1 MKIRNAKVATQN
13 LKAIFAFWVLGF
25 GLLSAD
31 TLFLTLDKAISYA
44 LQNNRLIAQAKE
56 KIAEASALKGVAF
69 GSLLPQINVSG
80 TYYRTDRLNKFTMA
94 VPIYDN
100 LPLPVINPL
109 TGETIGFTPPIPIII
124 GADTLTMALG
134 ARDNYLLR
142 GTIQQTLFTWGK
154 LWSAYQ
160 IAGISL
166 DMEKEVLRRTEAE
179 VKVSVVEGFYQTFLA
194 QKTVELLEESQ
205 KQLKRHLERVRL
217 LYEKGLAT
225 RLDFLRTEV
234 KLAEMEISL
243 ARMKNSAQL
252 SLSSFRSTLGLEE
265 IPIVLSVT
273 LEPDEW
279 LIDLDSAI
287 KTAFAK
293 RPEIKQSRLAIEI
306 TKRSR
311 QIALTAN
318 LPTFFSQ
325 LNYDYKK
332 PIGLENKWGTDWSL
346 TLGFAMPIFTGF
358 SNQSKIRQSQA
369 RERQARLS
377 GALVEEGIKLEVQ
390 ALVNALNQERE
401 NIKTQKKNLSLAAE
415 VLSLAERSY
424 ENGLITNLEYLDCQ
438 IALSQSQISYW
449 QSLAN
454 YQIVQ
459 AKLKKAIGEF

>member
-1 MKIRNAKVATQN
+1 MRNQA
-13 LKAIFAFWVLGF
+13 LKLIFVFCLLSALGGF
-25 GLLSAD
+25 ELLSAD
-31 TLFLTLDKAISYA
+31 TLFLTLDKAISLA
-44 LQNNRLIAQAKE
+44 LQNNRLIAQTKE
-56 KIAEASALKGVAF
+56 KIAEAAALKGIAF
-69 GSLLPQINVSG
+69 SALLPQINASG

-154 LWSAYQ
+154 LWHAYQ

-166 DMEKEVLRRTEAE
+166 DIEKEGLKRTEAE

-205 KQLKRHLERVRL
+205 KQLKRHWERVRL
-217 LYEKGLAT
+217 LYEKGLAN

-234 KLAEMEISL
+234 KLAEMEVSL
-243 ARMKNSAQL
+243 SRMKNNAQL
-252 SLSSFRSTLGLEE
+252 ALASFRSTLGLEE

-279 LIDLDSAI
+279 SVDLDSAI
-287 KTAFAK
+287 KTAGVQ
-293 RPEIKQSRLAIEI
+293 RPEIQQLRSAIEI
-306 TKRSR
+306 ARRSK
-311 QIALTAN
+311 QIALSSN
-318 LPTFFSQ
+318 LPTLFSQ

-332 PIGLENKWGTDWSL
+332 PIGLENKWGTDWNL
-346 TLGFAMPIFTGF
+346 TIGFTMPIFAGF
-358 SNQSKIRQSQA
+358 SNLAKIRQSQA

-377 GALVEEGIKLEVQ
+377 LALVEEGIKMEVQ
-390 ALVNALNQERE
+390 ALVNTLNQEMK
-401 NIKTQKKNLSLAAE
+401 NIETQKKNLLLAKEA
-415 VLSLAERSY
+415 LSLAEKSY
-424 ENGLITNLEYLDCQ
+424 ENGLITNLEYLDCS
-438 IALSQSQISYW
+438 LTLYQSQISYW

-454 YQIVQ
+454 YQIVK